1 MRQGTEYTTLATG
14 VVMICSLG
22 LVKVAMPVEVLDI
35 LVRVPVMALVTDL
48 DGLGYTGLDQ
58 AGAVVTRILQVGEVV
73 DRNQLYGLM
82 NTRIFIMAKELRLG

>member
-1 MRQGTEYTTLATG
+1 
-14 VVMICSLG
+14 MISSLG
-22 LVKVAMPVEVLDI
+22 LVKVATPVEVLNI

-48 DGLGYTGLDQ
+48 DGLGDTGVDQ
-58 AGAVVTRILQVGEVV
+58 AGAVITRILQVGEVV

>member
-14 VVMICSLG
+14 LVMISSLG
-22 LVKVAMPVEVLDI
+22 LVKVATPVEVLNI

-48 DGLGYTGLDQ
+48 DGLGDTGVDQ
-58 AGAVVTRILQVGEVV
+58 AGAVITRILQVGEVV